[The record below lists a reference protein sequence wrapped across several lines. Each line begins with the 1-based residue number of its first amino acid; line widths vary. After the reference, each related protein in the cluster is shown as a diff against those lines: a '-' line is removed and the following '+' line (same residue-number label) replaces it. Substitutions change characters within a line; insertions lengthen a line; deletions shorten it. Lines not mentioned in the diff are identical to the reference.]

1 MTLLRSL
8 LFLILQ
14 SAFTVVFVVVAIV
27 ALPLPPLRRY
37 RFMGFWARVVVFL
50 ARYILGIHH
59 RVIGAEHLPAAGQP
73 AIVMSKHQ
81 SAWETIAFQLIFPPI
96 SFVLKKELLKIPFF
110 GWGLAMISPIAI
122 DRDAGREA
130 LRDIEEQGADRL
142 AKGFWVLIFPEGTR
156 VKHGETGKYNIG
168 GAWLA
173 AKSGVPVVPVAHNAG
188 RLWPKN
194 ALVKHPGEITVV
206 IGPAISTSGKKAS
219 AINAEVEAWIEAEMK
234 NL

>member
-14 SAFTVVFVVVAIV
+14 SAFTVVFALSALVAV
-27 ALPLPPLRRY
+27 PLPPIPRY
-37 RFMGFWARVVVFL
+37 RFIGIWARVVMFL
-50 ARYILGIHH
+50 ARYVLGIRY
-59 RVIGAEHLPAAGQP
+59 RVEGLENLPAGGP

-81 SAWETIAFQLIFPPI
+81 SAWETIAYQLIFPPL
-96 SFVLKKELLKIPFF
+96 SFVLKKELLRIPFF

-130 LRDIEEQGADRL
+130 LKDIEDQGNDRL

-156 VKHGETGKYNIG
+156 VKPGETGKYNIG

-173 AKSGVPVVPVAHNAG
+173 AKTGVPVIPVAHNAG

-194 ALVKHPGEITVV
+194 AFLKRAGLISVV
-206 IGPAISTSGKKAS
+206 IGPPIATAGKKAS
-219 AINAEVEAWIEAEMK
+219 VINAEVEAWIEAAMQK
-234 NL
+234 L

>member
-14 SAFTVVFVVVAIV
+14 SAFTVVFALSALVAV
-27 ALPLPPLRRY
+27 PLPPIPRY
-37 RFMGFWARVVVFL
+37 RFIGIWARVVMFL
-50 ARYILGIHH
+50 ARHVLGIRY
-59 RVIGAEHLPAAGQP
+59 RVEGLENLPAGGP

-81 SAWETIAFQLIFPPI
+81 SAWETIAYQLIFPPL
-96 SFVLKKELLKIPFF
+96 SFVLKKELLRIPFF

-130 LRDIEEQGADRL
+130 LKDIEDQGNDRL

-156 VKHGETGKYNIG
+156 VKPGETGKYNIG

-173 AKSGVPVVPVAHNAG
+173 AKTGVPVIPVAHNAG

-194 ALVKHPGEITVV
+194 AFLKRAGLISVV
-206 IGPAISTSGKKAS
+206 IGPPIVTAGKKAS
-219 AINAEVEAWIEAEMK
+219 VINAEVEAWIEAAMQK
-234 NL
+234 L

>member
-1 MTLLRSL
+1 MTFLRSL

-14 SAFTVVFVVVAIV
+14 SAFTVVFAVTALVS
-27 ALPLPPLRRY
+27 LPLPPVPRY
-37 RFMGFWARVVVFL
+37 RFVGIWARVVLVL
-50 ARYILGIHH
+50 AHYVLGIRY
-59 RVIGAEHLPAAGQP
+59 RVLGAENLPSGGP

-81 SAWETIAFQLIFPPI
+81 SAWETIAFQLIFPPL
-96 SFVLKKELLKIPFF
+96 SFVLKKELLRIPFF

-130 LRDIEEQGADRL
+130 LKDIEEQGADRM

-156 VKHGETGKYNIG
+156 VKPGEVGKYNIG

-173 AKSGVPVVPVAHNAG
+173 AKSGVPVIPVAHNAG

-194 ALVKHPGEITVV
+194 AFLKHAGEITVV
-206 IGPAISTSGKKAS
+206 IGPPIATAGKKAS
-219 AINAEVEAWIEAEMK
+219 AINAEVEAWIEAEMER
-234 NL
+234 L

>member
-14 SAFTVVFVVVAIV
+14 SAFTVVFALSALVAV
-27 ALPLPPLRRY
+27 PLPPIPRY
-37 RFMGFWARVVVFL
+37 RFIGIWARVVMFL
-50 ARYILGIHH
+50 ARHVLGIRY
-59 RVIGAEHLPAAGQP
+59 RVEGLENLPADGS

-81 SAWETIAFQLIFPPI
+81 SAWETIAYQLIFPPL
-96 SFVLKKELLKIPFF
+96 SFVLKKELLRIPFF

-130 LRDIEEQGADRL
+130 LKDIEDQGNDRL

-156 VKHGETGKYNIG
+156 VKPGETGKYNIG

-173 AKSGVPVVPVAHNAG
+173 AKTGVPVIPVAHNAG
-188 RLWPKN
+188 VLWPKN
-194 ALVKHPGEITVV
+194 AFLKRAGLISVV
-206 IGPAISTSGKKAS
+206 IGPPIATAGKKAS
-219 AINAEVEAWIEAEMK
+219 VINAEVEAWIEAAMQK
-234 NL
+234 L